1 MIARAGPVV
10 FVLAGVA
17 LLNAQTPPAPP
28 QTFRAGTDVVM
39 VDVSVKS
46 GGRAVPNL
54 GAEDF
59 VLTDNGVR
67 QRIES
72 VEATAVP
79 IDVTL
84 VVDLSGNPRRPW
96 LSRIDPSKVAA
107 DVEKEV
113 REVTRI
119 LRPVDRLRLL
129 TIDRYVQQIWPLQP
143 VAALP
148 PVRRLE
154 SDGLASVFDTLAAA
168 LLHPVE
174 PARRHVVI
182 ARTKGVDT
190 ISAIDSQALGAIA
203 ERSDA
208 LFHLVIMETAL
219 DNDSAISG
227 FQANANLMGLIAPT
241 NRSWVPHQRRLVG
254 GRPDHEV
261 IRDGLL
267 VKAGVE
273 ATGGGWHQTAF
284 FTEPSLTGTFRE
296 TFENFRQGYM
306 LRYTPQGVRLE
317 GWHTIEVTVPR
328 SRGYTV
334 SARRGYGIEAIP
346 VPPADPPAPAT
357 PRTLSE
363 LTVAYE
369 RRAFKNVVTALREAV
384 DPQRLMR
391 EFEAAGNPW
400 PAAPRLEAA
409 FAIELAETGVFSLR
423 AAVREDAMRLL
434 ERFTRLVRHPLGP
447 DLFERD
453 WHYAVLTLLQ
463 GAIRPAVSDV
473 FVDRAL
479 ARFPGEPR
487 FLLARAIAADQRAAV
502 TGPSRSSPGAASADT
517 NLEGIRRQYE
527 SLVGQPGV
535 DAEARI
541 RLAWVLHRMGRNGEA
556 LLHLGEAG
564 AETIPDGAL
573 RYLRHLFS
581 GHVLAAMDRRDDAIV
596 AYRAAQTSVPTAQ
609 SARVA
614 LMNALLGRGD
624 RAAAEKLAELI
635 QTEQSIEFD
644 PWWMYWQG
652 QYRLYQLAM
661 SRVREL
667 GR

>member
-1 MIARAGPVV
+1 MARGRARRQPVLAAAHRQTASGDQQVIARAGLVV

-79 IDVTL
+79 IDLTL

-96 LSRIDPSKVAA
+96 LARIDPSKVAA
-107 DVEKEV
+107 NVEKEV
-113 REVTRI
+113 RDVTRI

-168 LLHPVE
+168 LLQPVE

-208 LFHLVIMETAL
+208 LFHLVVMETAL

-227 FQANANLMGLIAPT
+227 FQANLMGLIAPT

-254 GRPDHEV
+254 GRPDHQ
-261 IRDGLL
+261 ILRDGLAL
-267 VKAGVE
+267 KGGVE

-284 FTEPSLTGTFRE
+284 LTEPSLTGTFRE

-306 LRYTPQGVRLE
+306 LRYTPQGVRRE
-317 GWHTIEVTVPR
+317 GWHTIAVTVPR

-334 SARRGYGIEAIP
+334 SARRGYGIEAI
-346 VPPADPPAPAT
+346 T
-357 PRTLSE
+357 CRRRTANARNAAHAFRVDGRLRTRR
-363 LTVAYE
+363 LQE
-369 RRAFKNVVTALREAV
+369 RRDGAAPGRRSE
-384 DPQRLMR
+384 RLIR
-391 EFEAAGNPW
+391 EFEAAGNPGPLP
-400 PAAPRLEAA
+400 PAWKPR
-409 FAIELAETGVFSLR
+409 
-423 AAVREDAMRLL
+423 
-434 ERFTRLVRHPLGP
+434 
-447 DLFERD
+447 
-453 WHYAVLTLLQ
+453 
-463 GAIRPAVSDV
+463 
-473 FVDRAL
+473 
-479 ARFPGEPR
+479 
-487 FLLARAIAADQRAAV
+487 
-502 TGPSRSSPGAASADT
+502 SRSSLPKPVCS
-517 NLEGIRRQYE
+517 
-527 SLVGQPGV
+527 P
-535 DAEARI
+535 
-541 RLAWVLHRMGRNGEA
+541 
-556 LLHLGEAG
+556 
-564 AETIPDGAL
+564 
-573 RYLRHLFS
+573 
-581 GHVLAAMDRRDDAIV
+581 
-596 AYRAAQTSVPTAQ
+596 RAQQ
-609 SARVA
+609 SARTRCDSSNGSLDWFGTRSGPSCSSA
-614 LMNALLGRGD
+614 TGTTLC
-624 RAAAEKLAELI
+624 
-635 QTEQSIEFD
+635 
-644 PWWMYWQG
+644 
-652 QYRLYQLAM
+652 
-661 SRVREL
+661 
-667 GR
+667 